1 MQSIHDLLD
10 RALTQIRQTDSLAAL
25 EQARVQYLGKSGE
38 LTAQM
43 KLLGGLPPE
52 DRKAFGQAVNTSKGK
67 IEQALEERKEALQ
80 ETAKPAAPALDVT
93 LPGRR
98 RLAGRVHPIT
108 ATAEAMKKIL
118 LGLGFSYDDY
128 PDIESEYYN
137 FDALNTPSWHP
148 ARDLHDTFYVGPG
161 QLLRTHT
168 TAFQAR
174 VMRASGGQTPIRA
187 MTTGRCYRA
196 DDIDASHYPIFQQL
210 DVFAV
215 GRAITMSDLRWTL
228 TELAKELFGPEAKL
242 RFRPS
247 YFPFTTPSAEVDVSC
262 VVCKQQGCALCS
274 RTGWLE
280 VLGSGMMR
288 PEVLRAGGLDP
299 AKHQG
304 FAFGIGVDRITMLRH
319 QINDIRLLYDN
330 EEAFLR
336 QF

>member
-1 MQSIHDLLD
+1 LD
-10 RALTQIRQTDSLAAL
+10 QKAA
-25 EQARVQYLGKSGE
+25 
-38 LTAQM
+38 
-43 KLLGGLPPE
+43 
-52 DRKAFGQAVNTSKGK
+52 
-67 IEQALEERKEALQ
+67 
-80 ETAKPAAPALDVT
+80 PAGPALDVT

-98 RLAGRVHPIT
+98 HWAGRVHPIT
-108 ATAEAMKKIL
+108 QTAEAMKRIL
-118 LGLGFSYDDY
+118 LGLGFSYNDY

-137 FDALNTPSWHP
+137 FDTLNTPAWHP
-148 ARDLHDTFYVGPG
+148 ARDLHDTFYVGKG
-161 QLLRTHT
+161 MVLRTHT

-174 VMRASGGQTPIRA
+174 VMQAAGGKGPLRA

-196 DDIDASHYPIFQQL
+196 DDIDASHFPIFQQL
-210 DVFAV
+210 DAFAV
-215 GRAITMSDLRWTL
+215 GRKINMSDLRWTL
-228 TELAKELFGPEAKL
+228 TQLAQGLFGSEAKL

-262 VVCKQQGCALCS
+262 VVCKQQGCPLCS

-288 PEVLRAGGLDP
+288 PEVLREGGFDP
-299 AKHQG
+299 AEYQG

-319 QINDIRLLYDN
+319 QINDIRLLYAN

>member
-1 MQSIHDLLD
+1 VN
-10 RALTQIRQTDSLAAL
+10 AAK
-25 EQARVQYLGKSGE
+25 AR
-38 LTAQM
+38 
-43 KLLGGLPPE
+43 
-52 DRKAFGQAVNTSKGK
+52 
-67 IEQALEERKEALQ
+67 LEEAFDQRRAALQ
-80 ETAKPAAPALDVT
+80 ETAKPAGPELDVT

-98 RLAGRVHPIT
+98 RWAGRVHPIT
-108 ATAEAMKKIL
+108 ATAETMKKIL
-118 LGLGFSYDDY
+118 MGLGFSYDDY

-137 FDALNTPSWHP
+137 FDSLNTPAWHP
-148 ARDLHDTFYVGPG
+148 ARDLHDTFYVGQG

-174 VMRASGGQTPIRA
+174 VMRASGGRVPIRA

-215 GRAITMSDLRWTL
+215 GEKLSMSDLRWTL
-228 TELAKELFGPEAKL
+228 TELAKGLFGPEAQL

-247 YFPFTTPSAEVDVSC
+247 YFPFTTPSAEVDISC
-262 VVCKQQGCALCS
+262 VVCKQKGCALCS

-280 VLGSGMMR
+280 VLGSGMTR

-299 AKHQG
+299 QKHQG

>member
-1 MQSIHDLLD
+1 MQSIQELVE
-10 RALTQIRQTDSLAAL
+10 RALAHIAQAESLAAL
-25 EQARVQYLGKSGE
+25 EQARVQYVGKSGE

-43 KLLGGLPPE
+43 KLLGSLAPE
-52 DRKAFGQAVNTSKGK
+52 ERKPFGQAVNAAKNRIEEA
-67 IEQALEERKEALQ
+67 IEQRRAGLQ
-80 ETAKPAAPALDVT
+80 ETAKPAGPELDVT

-98 RLAGRVHPIT
+98 RWAGRVHPMT
-108 ATAEAMKKIL
+108 ATAETMKKIL
-118 LGLGFSYDDY
+118 MGLGFSYDDY

-137 FDALNTPSWHP
+137 FDALNTPAWHP
-148 ARDLHDTFYVGPG
+148 ARDMHDTFYVGQG

-174 VMRASGGQTPIRA
+174 VMRASGGQVPIRA

-215 GRAITMSDLRWTL
+215 GRKLSMSDLRWTL
-228 TELAKELFGPEAKL
+228 TELAKGLFGPETKL

-262 VVCKQQGCALCS
+262 VVCKQKGCALCS

-299 AKHQG
+299 EKYQG
-304 FAFGIGVDRITMLRH
+304 FAFGMGVDRTTMLRH

>member
-1 MQSIHDLLD
+1 
-10 RALTQIRQTDSLAAL
+10 
-25 EQARVQYLGKSGE
+25 
-38 LTAQM
+38 
-43 KLLGGLPPE
+43 
-52 DRKAFGQAVNTSKGK
+52 
-67 IEQALEERKEALQ
+67 
-80 ETAKPAAPALDVT
+80 
-93 LPGRR
+93 
-98 RLAGRVHPIT
+98 
-108 ATAEAMKKIL
+108 MKKIL
-118 LGLGFSYDDY
+118 MGLGFSYDDY

-137 FDALNTPSWHP
+137 FDSLNTPAWHP
-148 ARDLHDTFYVGPG
+148 ARDLHDTFYVGQG

-174 VMRASGGQTPIRA
+174 VMRASGGRVPIRA

-215 GRAITMSDLRWTL
+215 GEKLSMSDLRWTL
-228 TELAKELFGPEAKL
+228 TELAKGLFGPEAQL

-247 YFPFTTPSAEVDVSC
+247 YFPFTTPSAEVDISC
-262 VVCKQQGCALCS
+262 VVCRQKGCALCS

-280 VLGSGMMR
+280 VLGSGMTR

-299 AKHQG
+299 QKHQG

>member
-1 MQSIHDLLD
+1 MQSIQDLVE
-10 RALTQIRQTDSLAAL
+10 RALVHIAETDSLAAL
-25 EQARVQYLGKSGE
+25 DQARVQYLGKSGE
-38 LTAQM
+38 LTAQL
-43 KLLGGLPPE
+43 KLLGGLSPE
-52 DRKAFGQAVNTSKGK
+52 ERKPFGLAVNAAKSR
-67 IEQALEERKEALQ
+67 IEQAIEQRRVALEKS
-80 ETAKPAAPALDVT
+80 AKPAGPDLDVT

-98 RLAGRVHPIT
+98 RWAGRVHPIT
-108 ATAEAMKKIL
+108 VTAETMKKIL
-118 LGLGFSYDDY
+118 MGLGFSYDDY

-137 FDALNTPSWHP
+137 FDALNTPAWHP
-148 ARDLHDTFYVGPG
+148 ARDLHDTFYVGQG

-168 TAFQAR
+168 TAFQGR
-174 VMRASGGQTPIRA
+174 VMRASGGRTPIRA

-215 GRAITMSDLRWTL
+215 GGKLSMADLRWTL
-228 TELAKELFGPEAKL
+228 TELAKGLFGPEAQL

-262 VVCKQQGCALCS
+262 MVCRQNGCALCS

-280 VLGSGMMR
+280 VLGSGMVR
-288 PEVLRAGGLDP
+288 PEVLKAGGLDP